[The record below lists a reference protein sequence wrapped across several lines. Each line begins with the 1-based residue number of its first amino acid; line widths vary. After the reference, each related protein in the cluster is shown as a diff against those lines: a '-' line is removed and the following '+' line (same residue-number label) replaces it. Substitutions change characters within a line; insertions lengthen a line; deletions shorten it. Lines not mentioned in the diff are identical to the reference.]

1 MMLCERRETPQWI
14 SYQVFH
20 DKLKNMV
27 RKKNNNNKKKASNK
41 MSVPISNN
49 NEFYIRDKVF
59 V

>member
-1 MMLCERRETPQWI
+1 MLCERREIPQWI

-27 RKKNNNNKKKASNK
+27 KKNKKKKKTSNK